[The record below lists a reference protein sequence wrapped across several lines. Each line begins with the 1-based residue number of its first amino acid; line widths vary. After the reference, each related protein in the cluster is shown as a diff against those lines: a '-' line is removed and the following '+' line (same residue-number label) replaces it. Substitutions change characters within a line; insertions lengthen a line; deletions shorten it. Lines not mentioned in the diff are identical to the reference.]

1 MHPEVKNTLLI
12 LVSIAVFAV
21 HTKAIEN
28 RTSGGRSA
36 GLANASV
43 ALKGAEGLFH
53 NQAALGFEKNIS
65 AIFAYESRYFLKEY
79 AHMSVGIVVPSGIGS
94 FGAGF
99 WQFGSGIYK
108 ENKVGLAFSRTFG
121 EKISA
126 ALQFNYFSATIP
138 ENRNPYSTFTIES
151 GMIFRFS
158 EKVSGG
164 LHVFNP
170 LMAKLNMPGLMQK
183 LPWIIRVG
191 EVWYISRQILWSVE
205 AEKVETHSWIIKSGF
220 EYKPHP
226 LFCVRAGVFGPSFQP
241 SGGAGFYFG
250 KFVFDIGFHYHGNLG
265 FSPVTSLHFVL

>member
-1 MHPEVKNTLLI
+1 MLAV
-12 LVSIAVFAV
+12 LVFSIKSEAV
-21 HTKAIEN
+21 EN
-28 RTSGGRSA
+28 RTAGGRSA
-36 GLANASV
+36 GLSNASV
-43 ALKGAEGLFH
+43 ALNGAEGLFH

-79 AHMSVGIVVPSGIGS
+79 AHMSLGVVVPSAIGN
-94 FGAGF
+94 FGASF

-108 ENKVGLAFSRTFG
+108 ENKVGLAFSRTFNMKYSG
-121 EKISA
+121 S
-126 ALQFNYFSATIP
+126 LQFNYFSETIP
-138 ENRNPYSTFTIES
+138 ENRDPNSTFTVET
-151 GMIFRFS
+151 GMLFWLS

-164 LHVFNP
+164 IHLFNP
-170 LMAKLNMPGLMQK
+170 VMAKLNTPGGQQK

-205 AEKVETHSWIIKSGF
+205 AEKAETHSWIIKTGF

-241 SGGAGFYFG
+241 TGGAGFYFG
-250 KFVFDIGFHYHGNLG
+250 KFVFDIGFRYHGNLG